1 MVLDCTPQ
9 AAAPCTSPA
18 PGTRPTLSTRTNCA
32 QRSHTRQCGLAVT
45 CGRTAPSLDTGP
57 RTQHRQAW
65 CLHTQVNER
74 VQTPPRPG
82 GGRTR
87 TVELSTPYLQNSPH
101 SGRDG

>member
-65 CLHTQVNER
+65 CLHTQVKR
-74 VQTPPRPG
+74 AGADALTPRWG
-82 GGRTR
+82 T
-87 TVELSTPYLQNSPH
+87 NPH
-101 SGRDG
+101 G